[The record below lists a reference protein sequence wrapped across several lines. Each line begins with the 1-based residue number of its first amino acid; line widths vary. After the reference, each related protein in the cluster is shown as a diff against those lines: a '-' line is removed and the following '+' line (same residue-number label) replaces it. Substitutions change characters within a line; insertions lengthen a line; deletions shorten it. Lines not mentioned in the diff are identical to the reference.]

1 MGGRAPSLPEGGPGV
16 GRGPSLVLQ
25 AFGEYAGETLV
36 RRRSCLGGAAQAQ
49 ARARAG
55 GGGWERFLVPGPEQQ
70 AATAAGASAQGKAP
84 LAALAPAEGK
94 ENSVGAAPLLAG

>member
-1 MGGRAPSLPEGGPGV
+1 MCSSDL
-16 GRGPSLVLQ
+16 LQ

-55 GGGWERFLVPGPEQQ
+55 AGGWERFLAPGPEQQ
-70 AATAAGASAQGKAP
+70 AATAAGGAAQGKAP
-84 LAALAPAEGK
+84 LALAPASGK
-94 ENSVGAAPLLAG
+94 ENSVGAAPLLTG